1 MSHWM
6 MTAAFL
12 SVLLLA
18 VPVRGAEPNYHF
30 SHDETR
36 YRFEGS
42 FQIQARADCLLKI
55 LFEFEHLKNYVAHTE
70 SATLDEAGENWQKV
84 TYQYRNLFYKAR
96 STFRRTLNPT
106 KNRVEYELT
115 RLDEGGI
122 IRPEIRSI
130 SGYYGVSDEGMVRRV
145 TFFQEG
151 ELAGG
156 MLSGIYFNSAKK
168 VAVGF
173 LREIARYAES
183 HCP

>member
-1 MSHWM
+1 MSHW

-12 SVLLLA
+12 FVLLLA
-18 VPVRGAEPNYHF
+18 VPVQGAEPRHQF

-42 FQIQARADCLLKI
+42 FQIQAKADCLLKI
-55 LFEFEHLKNYVAHTE
+55 LFEFEHLKNYVTHTE

-106 KNRVEYELT
+106 KKRVEYELIH
-115 RLDEGGI
+115 LEEGGI
-122 IRPEIRSI
+122 IRPGIRSI
-130 SGYYGVSDEGMVRRV
+130 SGYYGVSDEGKVRRV
-145 TFFQEG
+145 TFFQKG

-156 MLSGIYFNSAKK
+156 VLSGIYFSNAKK
-168 VAVGF
+168 VAVNF
-173 LREIARYAES
+173 LQEIAGYAEE